1 MCIRDRPRVAR
12 APASL
17 ECKHWKTIELPDVS
31 GDDGHFIVIGQV
43 IGIYIDDAVIKDGI
57 VDTASF
63 RPLARM
69 GYMDYAVVTPETAFS
84 LGRPQVQEDGSVKIP
99 EGEWDGV
106 YR

>member
-1 MCIRDRPRVAR
+1 M
-12 APASL
+12 
-17 ECKHWKTIELPDVS
+17 S

-43 IGIYIDDAVIKDGI
+43 IGIYIDDAVIKNGI